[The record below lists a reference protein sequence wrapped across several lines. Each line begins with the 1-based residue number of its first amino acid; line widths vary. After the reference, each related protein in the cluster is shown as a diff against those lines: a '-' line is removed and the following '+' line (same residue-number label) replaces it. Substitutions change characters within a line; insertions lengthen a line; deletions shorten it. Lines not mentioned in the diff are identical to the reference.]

1 MCIYIII
8 SNHLPL
14 TTDTALKDMS
24 AAKPRFA
31 RGESRI
37 SFDMLKSLRRIY
49 ISCLLSI
56 TTNPKPL
63 KPKTLNSEL
72 KP

>member
-37 SFDMLKSLRRIY
+37 SFDMLKS
-49 ISCLLSI
+49 
-56 TTNPKPL
+56 P
-63 KPKTLNSEL
+63 
-72 KP
+72 